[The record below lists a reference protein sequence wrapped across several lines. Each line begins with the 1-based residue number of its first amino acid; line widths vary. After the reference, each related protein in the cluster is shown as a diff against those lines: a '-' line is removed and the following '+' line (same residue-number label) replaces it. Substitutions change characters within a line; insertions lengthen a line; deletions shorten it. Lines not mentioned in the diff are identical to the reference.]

1 MSAPVRLSVMGAGL
15 VGTRHIE
22 HILARPIVDPT
33 PVARDLAVSL
43 HVDWFASFR
52 DMLSKNRPDGAR

>member
-1 MSAPVRLSVMGAGL
+1 MGAGF

-33 PVARDLAVSL
+33 PVARGLAVSL